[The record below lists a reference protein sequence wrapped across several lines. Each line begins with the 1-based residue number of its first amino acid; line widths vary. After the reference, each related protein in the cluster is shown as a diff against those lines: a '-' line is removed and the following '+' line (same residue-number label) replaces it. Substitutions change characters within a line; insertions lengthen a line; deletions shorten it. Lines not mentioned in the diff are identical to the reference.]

1 MIMSTC
7 PGGRTRHLLIFL
19 AILLC
24 LVIYYSQS
32 PTPGTQT
39 NPGTGAG
46 FMSSVWE
53 AQEVLPESGPLPAP
67 PEYRAISETVQT
79 DGESG
84 FCIDRFE
91 PEYLYDFRN
100 HGFQY
105 CSSGSSR
112 LTCFHGTR
120 AADIGRDSL
129 CIAQGALFNWEN
141 NKYAVDCEVRRPERA
156 QSSQGIIPFENMKEH
171 WYETGPPVVFNRV
184 VDIGLG
190 LISNDQPDNDGVDA
204 ASSPRY
210 TVLIK
215 REGNSNFWH
224 NLMEIWSMAYSLDV
238 LRMSRENTSAEDPSS
253 DASRPLLTTSALAH
267 DTQVVILDDE
277 PEGSLYELWGLLTG
291 SRPVR
296 FSAIR
301 DEPDKYEHLVSG
313 PQNII
318 VALPGAANPLW
329 QNDWEDR
336 DCTTSTNLK
345 VFIERIKRHFDLPS
359 PKKKSSSLFKRKLEL
374 TLIDRKGSRKL
385 VGADKLLGVIQSKFP
400 DVNAKMVDLG
410 ALSFTEQFKLIQQTD
425 ILVGVHGAGLTHTM
439 FMQPGHGAV
448 IEIRPPE
455 MDHKGFKNL
464 AKMMGIHYLTT
475 RGELVTG
482 KGKSKRDDWHWADI
496 SVEETS
502 LMDLVQKAV
511 KGLLEEDGKSR

>member
-1 MIMSTC
+1 MQN
-7 PGGRTRHLLIFL
+7 RNF
-19 AILLC
+19 A
-24 LVIYYSQS
+24 
-32 PTPGTQT
+32 PT
-39 NPGTGAG
+39 
-46 FMSSVWE
+46 
-53 AQEVLPESGPLPAP
+53 
-67 PEYRAISETVQT
+67 
-79 DGESG
+79 
-84 FCIDRFE
+84 
-91 PEYLYDFRN
+91 
-100 HGFQY
+100 Y

-129 CIAQGALFNWEN
+129 CIAQGALFNRQN
-141 NKYAVDCEVRRPERA
+141 NKYAVDCEVRRPERT
-156 QSSQGIIPFENMKEH
+156 QLKQGITAFEEMKEH
-171 WYETGPPVVFNRV
+171 WYETGAPIVFNRV

-190 LISNDQPDNDGVDA
+190 LISNDQPGTVNSDA

-215 REGNSNFWH
+215 REGNTNFWH

-267 DTQVVILDDE
+267 DTQVVVVDDE
-277 PEGSLYELWGLLTG
+277 PEGPLYELWSLLTG
-291 SRPVR
+291 SHPVR
-296 FSAIR
+296 LSAIR

-313 PQNII
+313 LQNII
-318 VALPGAANPLW
+318 VPLPGAANPLW
-329 QNDWEDR
+329 QNDWDDR
-336 DCTTSTNLK
+336 DCTTSVNLK
-345 VFIERIKRHFDLPS
+345 VFIDRIKRHYDLPA
-359 PKKKSSSLFKRKLEL
+359 PKKSSSWFKRKLEL

-385 VGADKLLGVIQSKFP
+385 VGADQLLRVIQSKFP
-400 DVNAKMVDLG
+400 EVNAKMVDLG
-410 ALSFTEQFKLIQQTD
+410 DMSFTEQLKLIQQTD

-439 FMQPGHGAV
+439 FMRPGHGAV

-464 AKMMGIHYLTT
+464 AKMMGIHYYTT

-482 KGKSKRDDWHWADI
+482 KGKSKRDEWHFADI

-502 LMDLVQKAV
+502 LMELVQEAV
-511 KGLLEEDGKSR
+511 KTLSEEGKSS